1 VKTKNKGYWRY
12 GEELESLRRSIESA
26 CGREEF
32 RVAAAV

>member
-1 VKTKNKGYWRY
+1 MKNKSYWRY
-12 GEELESLRRSIESA
+12 VEELASLRRSIESA